1 MKIFITGGLGFI
13 GRHLSDFFLSRGHL
27 VTAVG
32 IRSGQNLINHQN
44 FRYLSADTTQE
55 GDWQEELKDTDAAV
69 NLAGKTIF
77 KRWNKSYKKLI
88 YDSRILTTR
97 NLVDA
102 LPANKGITLCSA
114 SAAGYYGNRGDDTL
128 AEEET
133 NGNDFLAKVSRD
145 WEDEALR
152 AEEKGIRVVTARFG
166 VVLGKNGGAMGKMV
180 PAFRLFVGGPLGE
193 GTQWFPWIHL
203 DDLISA
209 MMFIL
214 ENRDIH
220 GPVNFCAPNPIRN
233 RDLAK
238 AMGHVLNRPAFMPAP
253 GFMIR
258 LVLGEFGTT
267 LLAGQRA
274 IPEKLLS
281 FGFDFEYPD
290 IINAIRHII
299 NQWNP

>member
-13 GRHLSDFFLSRGHL
+13 GRHLSDFFLSRGHQ
-27 VTAVG
+27 VIAVG

-77 KRWNKSYKKLI
+77 KRWNKSY
-88 YDSRILTTR
+88 
-97 NLVDA
+97 
-102 LPANKGITLCSA
+102 ITLCSA

-220 GPVNFCAPNPIRN
+220 GPVNFCAPNPVRN

-267 LLAGQRA
+267 LLGSQRA